1 MKLKGEMQRQE
12 SPEHQADG
20 RGFRWGWSGY
30 TVAVV
35 YTIFNL
41 YTIFISI
48 VLISIF
54 IMRRLYA
61 CL

>member
-1 MKLKGEMQRQE
+1 MQRQK

-35 YTIFNL
+35 YTIFII
-41 YTIFISI
+41 Y
-48 VLISIF
+48 
-54 IMRRLYA
+54 
-61 CL
+61 